1 MQFPRLVY
9 KSASSYQLVENQ
21 KELEIACSYGYFRT
35 VPEALQGVAE
45 VKHVGVAQVSAPV
58 AEIEP
63 EAPVVER
70 KKPGPK
76 PKPRD

>member
-9 KSASSYQLVENQ
+9 KSASNYQLVENQ

-35 VPEALQGVAE
+35 VPEALQGAADVRVEE
-45 VKHVGVAQVSAPV
+45 VIVPV
-58 AEIEP
+58 TEIEP
-63 EAPVVER
+63 DAPIVER

>member
-35 VPEALQGVAE
+35 VPEALQGVADMKVVE
-45 VKHVGVAQVSAPV
+45 VSAPAV
-58 AEIEP
+58 ESEP

-76 PKPRD
+76 PKLKD

>member
-9 KSASSYQLVENQ
+9 KSASNHQLVENQ

-35 VPEALQGVAE
+35 VPEALQGMADVKVVE
-45 VKHVGVAQVSAPV
+45 VIAPI

-76 PKPRD
+76 PKLKD

>member
-9 KSASSYQLVENQ
+9 KSASNYQLVENQ

-35 VPEALQGVAE
+35 VPEALQGVADVKVEE
-45 VKHVGVAQVSAPV
+45 VNAPSV
-58 AEIEP
+58 EIEP
-63 EAPVVER
+63 EAPIVER